1 MTGDRPAGEP
11 LEEREHRPD
20 DERPVEAEEMPAEP
34 EFEDAGSPAAALPQA
49 GMSGREVY
57 NVVTDTVAGPNM
69 RLLDNLGQ
77 AIAILLS
84 VIVGAVVGWLV
95 AGNPIGAVLGV
106 LAGLT
111 GGVLISGTVLMIVRA
126 IRHSQGRHD

>member
-1 MTGDRPAGEP
+1 
-11 LEEREHRPD
+11 
-20 DERPVEAEEMPAEP
+20 MPAEP

-95 AGNPIGAVLGV
+95 AGGNPIGAVLGV
-106 LAGLT
+106 LAGLI

-126 IRHSQGRHD
+126 VRHSQGRHG